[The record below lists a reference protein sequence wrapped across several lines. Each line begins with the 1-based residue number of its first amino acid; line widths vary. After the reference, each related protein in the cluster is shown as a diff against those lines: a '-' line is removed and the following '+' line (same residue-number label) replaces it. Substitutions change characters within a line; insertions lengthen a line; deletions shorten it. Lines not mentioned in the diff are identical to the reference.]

1 MKKLWV
7 LLCLMVLPAMAENL
21 SVLNDQAN
29 AKVYLNG
36 VFIGS
41 GNVSNHVVEP
51 GEYVLSVKVNGETTY
66 KESLFV
72 SVGQNSVV
80 DTNPFVGLDKKST
93 VIDYGAKQVE
103 EKRVK
108 KATRGNL
115 GIGAVLSG
123 AGSGISLKFHPFG
136 RFGLQTIGWAS
147 KDGDES
153 NYNIRY
159 RGYYEIEDTLL
170 SIDNLAIMYIGLG
183 GGQISDKNG
192 DLVTGNLASLKT
204 EVNNQI
210 EVFVGMEFSSGSNF
224 FWNVEFGLVSSDI
237 EKESYGGV
245 KTKDDG
251 IETVISFGGHLLFN

>member
-7 LLCLMVLPAMAENL
+7 LLCLMALPAMAENL

-66 KESLFV
+66 KESLLV
-72 SVGQNSVV
+72 SVGENAVV
-80 DTNPFVGLDKKST
+80 DTNPFVGLKKKSS

-103 EKRVK
+103 EKRIK

-115 GIGAVLSG
+115 GIGGVFSG
-123 AGSGISLKFHPFG
+123 AGSGISLKVHPFG
-136 RFGLQTIGWAS
+136 RFGFQTIGWAT
-147 KDGDES
+147 KEGDES

-159 RGYYEIEDTLL
+159 RGYYEIEETLFG
-170 SIDNLAIMYIGLG
+170 IDNLGIMYIGLG
-183 GGQISDKNG
+183 GGQISNKHA

-204 EVNNQI
+204 EVTNQT
-210 EVFVGMEFSSGSNF
+210 EVFIGIELSSGSNL
-224 FWNVEFGLVSSDI
+224 FWNLEFGLVSSDI
-237 EKESYGGV
+237 EKESYGG
-245 KTKDDG
+245 G
-251 IETVISFGGHLLFN
+251 L

>member
-108 KATRGNL
+108 K
-115 GIGAVLSG
+115 S
-123 AGSGISLKFHPFG
+123 HPREPG
-136 RFGLQTIGWAS
+136 HWCC
-147 KDGDES
+147 
-153 NYNIRY
+153 
-159 RGYYEIEDTLL
+159 
-170 SIDNLAIMYIGLG
+170 
-183 GGQISDKNG
+183 
-192 DLVTGNLASLKT
+192 
-204 EVNNQI
+204 
-210 EVFVGMEFSSGSNF
+210 
-224 FWNVEFGLVSSDI
+224 
-237 EKESYGGV
+237 V
-245 KTKDDG
+245 KWRR
-251 IETVISFGGHLLFN
+251 IWY